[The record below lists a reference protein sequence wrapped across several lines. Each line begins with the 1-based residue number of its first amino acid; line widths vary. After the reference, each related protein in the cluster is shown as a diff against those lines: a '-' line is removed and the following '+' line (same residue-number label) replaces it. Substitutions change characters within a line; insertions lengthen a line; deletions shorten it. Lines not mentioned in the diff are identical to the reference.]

1 MVSLHGL
8 IEYLVSDIHNIK
20 ESLTRIQKYILDK
33 SIKSDQANDIKDL
46 EDIGKVTWEFIS
58 TIYKAQWDGLFM
70 DDNKITFRNKVKSK
84 FNPQVIRPL
93 VNNKEKEMAKPTF
106 ISLLPL
112 PIPAKSKK
120 EVNEILKYFKKN
132 NKSPQKKFYMQAS
145 SQSKLNKPNSLS
157 SIAIDTLKIKEIFLN
172 LPNKID
178 LVQKVINSDNGKLK
192 PHIRIIIK
200 SSLYKQVII
209 PMSNELTKKFLK
221 DLSMHIININ
231 HALRNILS
239 NTIADFIYVEDKG
252 VVITTNNVSSQSDLQ
267 EIKKYIKNYLTTN
280 AEQVSSPRLP
290 QSKSYLKIV
299 GILYISER
307 SNT

>member
-132 NKSPQKKFYMQAS
+132 DKLPQKKSYAQAS
-145 SQSKLNKPNSLS
+145 SQSKQSKSNLIS
-157 SIAIDTLKIKEIFLN
+157 SIMMDTLKIKETFLN
-172 LPNKID
+172 LPNKKID
-178 LVQKVINSDNGKLK
+178 MV
-192 PHIRIIIK
+192 
-200 SSLYKQVII
+200 
-209 PMSNELTKKFLK
+209 
-221 DLSMHIININ
+221 
-231 HALRNILS
+231 
-239 NTIADFIYVEDKG
+239 
-252 VVITTNNVSSQSDLQ
+252 
-267 EIKKYIKNYLTTN
+267 
-280 AEQVSSPRLP
+280 
-290 QSKSYLKIV
+290 
-299 GILYISER
+299 
-307 SNT
+307 

>member
-1 MVSLHGL
+1 MNWDSLF
-8 IEYLVSDIHNIK
+8 V
-20 ESLTRIQKYILDK
+20 
-33 SIKSDQANDIKDL
+33 
-46 EDIGKVTWEFIS
+46 
-58 TIYKAQWDGLFM
+58 
-70 DDNKITFRNKVKSK
+70 DDSKMSFRNKVKSK
-84 FNPQVIRPL
+84 FNSQVIRPQ
-93 VNNKEKEMAKPTF
+93 VNNKGKETVKPSF
-106 ISLLPL
+106 ILSILP
-112 PIPAKSKK
+112 PILAKSPK

-178 LVQKVINSDNGKLK
+178 LVQKVINSDNSK
-192 PHIRIIIK
+192 PKPCISITTK
-200 SSLYKQVII
+200 GPLCKQVII
-209 PMSNELTKKFLK
+209 PISNKLAKKFLK
-221 DLSMHIININ
+221 DSSMYIININ